1 MLKAVL
7 HSILIHRLFGTI
19 KPQSM
24 EILDVTMA
32 SALTTLVRM
41 RSLIDVTAA
50 RRKGYTDRDAN

>member
-1 MLKAVL
+1 
-7 HSILIHRLFGTI
+7 
-19 KPQSM
+19 M

>member
-7 HSILIHRLFGTI
+7 HSILFHRLFGTI